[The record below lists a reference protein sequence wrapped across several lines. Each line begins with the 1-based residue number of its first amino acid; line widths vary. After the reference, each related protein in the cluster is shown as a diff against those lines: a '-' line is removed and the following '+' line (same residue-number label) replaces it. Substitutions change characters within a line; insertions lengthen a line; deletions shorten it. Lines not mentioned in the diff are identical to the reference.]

1 MLSGLGVVV
10 VAAGKGKK
18 DEDGG
23 KQAVSAYSGK
33 ADSGVFSGAFFQG
46 LKEVDSIVLVTG
58 ESDVERCRD
67 YIEQYGLYK
76 VKSVVAGGSERQHSV
91 YEGLQALPDN
101 TEWVMVHD
109 AVRPFARPEAVLSC
123 WRHVREKDAAVL
135 AVPVKDTIKVV
146 NDAGAI
152 ESTPDRCSLWAIQT
166 PQAFRLSLLMEAHK
180 RAAEEQFIGTDD
192 SMLVERIGYPV
203 HVVESDYTNVKIT
216 TPDDLLMAE
225 WILGQRKEEQR

>member
-1 MLSGLGVVV
+1 MSGLGVVV
-10 VAAGKGKK
+10 VAAGKGKRMK
-18 DEDGG
+18 TAESKQYLHIAG
-23 KQAVSAYSGK
+23 KPILVYSLEL
-33 ADSGVFSGAFFQG
+33 FFQG